1 MLVSVILLFVQILN
15 FYDKWRVSM
24 NFNFENLFFT
34 LRITINK
41 SKRTPVL
48 CTNKG
53 YYHNC
58 YKRTGE
64 ITLYR
69 MTVKRHI

>member
-48 CTNKG
+48 PVL
-53 YYHNC
+53 
-58 YKRTGE
+58 YKQG
-64 ITLYR
+64 ILS
-69 MTVKRHI
+69 

>member
-1 MLVSVILLFVQILN
+1 MLVTVIFLFVQILN

-48 CTNKG
+48 PVL
-53 YYHNC
+53 
-58 YKRTGE
+58 YKQG
-64 ITLYR
+64 ILS
-69 MTVKRHI
+69 